1 MAFPPDN
8 PNSSDQFLEMSLS
21 DLLAELPA
29 LTLAER
35 QLLIRR
41 AIELDGPELS
51 PADEPLVEQRSENV
65 SRIVSRL
72 DSYLRHQGG
81 PGGVQPPSRAVV
93 VESSTAFGWRSR
105 KSRWALLVGIK

>member
-1 MAFPPDN
+1 MAFPPES
-8 PNSSDQFLEMSLS
+8 PRCSDQIVDVNISHV
-21 DLLAELPA
+21 LAELPA
-29 LTLAER
+29 LTLAKR

-41 AIELDGPELS
+41 AIELDEPKLS
-51 PADEPLVEQRSENV
+51 PADETLVEQRSENV

-81 PGGVQPPSRAVV
+81 PGGVQLPSRAVV